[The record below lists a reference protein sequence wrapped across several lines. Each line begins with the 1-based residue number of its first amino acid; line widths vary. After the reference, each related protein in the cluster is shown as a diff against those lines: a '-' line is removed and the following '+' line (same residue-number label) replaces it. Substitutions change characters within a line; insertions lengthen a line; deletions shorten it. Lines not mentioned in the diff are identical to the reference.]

1 MSEHLRQKKEKIE
14 KLLEWLAQEAAE
26 GTPIVV
32 EGKKDIEAL
41 RELGVTGKMLTAKM
55 GQKSLLD
62 LVSEIEEHQPREVIL
77 LLDFDRGGKGI
88 AKRLRQILEKEG
100 ATPNTTFWR
109 ELLSLVGRDVKD
121 IEGLPA
127 YIETLKRKI
136 GEP

>member
-1 MSEHLRQKKEKIE
+1 MSEHLRQKRE
-14 KLLEWLAQEAAE
+14 KLEELLAWLAQEAAE
-26 GTPIVV
+26 GKPIVV

-41 RELGVTGKMLTAKM
+41 KELGIAGKMLTAK
-55 GQKSLLD
+55 GRQKSLLD
-62 LVSEIEEHQPREVIL
+62 LVSEIEEHQPHEVIL

-127 YIETLKRKI
+127 YIKTLKRKTREI
-136 GEP
+136 

>member
-1 MSEHLRQKKEKIE
+1 MSEHLRRKKEKIE
-14 KLLEWLAQEAAE
+14 RLLEWLAQEAAE
-26 GTPIVV
+26 GKPIVV

-109 ELLSLVGRDVKD
+109 DLLSLVGRDVKD
-121 IEGLPA
+121 VEGLPA